1 MSSRHDNRAIAAEA
15 FYALLSGFKNMTKPN
30 IILTGFMATGKT
42 TVGKLLADQL
52 GYDFVDTDKLIEERN
67 GQNITEIF
75 REQGEAAF
83 REMEAAVA
91 RELGQKQGLVIS
103 TGGGLMLDPD
113 NAAALGK
120 SGRVFCLLATPKEIL
135 DRVAKEKHVK
145 RPLLEV
151 PNPMARIVDLLQ
163 QREENYGRFPQMET
177 SATPPD
183 EVTQKLIGIFQA
195 NPDLRLPIT
204 APDVRYE
211 FIVGGGIL
219 PFVSHLAAI
228 RGPVAIITDSNI
240 GPLYAESCGHSDH
253 VISVPPGQ
261 RYKTLDTVKDIC
273 EELVQNAFDRS
284 TTIIALGGSVIS
296 GLAGFVAATYM
307 RGIDI
312 VQCPTSL
319 LAMADTSIG
328 GKAGINL
335 PQGKN
340 LIGAFKHP
348 KAVIVDV
355 ATLQSLSPR
364 EFASGMAEVIK
375 QSLIGDPNLFGEIEN
390 GVWIHKTDELR
401 PNLAELQDLVARA
414 IQIKI
419 NIIQEDPFDRGRR
432 ALLNL
437 GHTFAHA
444 IEIVSGHTIRH
455 GEAVAMGLVTAANLS
470 ARLGHCSADLQKRIE
485 VALEATALPSR
496 IPSDVKP
503 DRLLKVMAR
512 DKKKKAGRLRFVL
525 LRDIGDVFVTDAVDQ
540 RAVIETLSELRAGE
554 LF

>member
-1 MSSRHDNRAIAAEA
+1 MAKS
-15 FYALLSGFKNMTKPN
+15 N

-52 GYDFVDTDKLIEERN
+52 GYEFVDTDDLIVERS
-67 GQNITEIF
+67 GQTVAEIF
-75 REQGEAAF
+75 REKGEAVF
-83 REMEAAVA
+83 REMEAAIA
-91 RELGQKQGLVIS
+91 QELGEKEGLIVS
-103 TGGGLMLDPD
+103 TGGRFMLDPA

-120 SGRVFCLLATPKEIL
+120 SGRVFCLLAAPEEIL
-135 DRVAKEKHVK
+135 DRVTKDNLVK
-145 RPLLEV
+145 RPLLNV
-151 PNPMARIVDLLQ
+151 PNPMARIVELLQ
-163 QREENYGRFPQMET
+163 QREEDYGQFAQLET
-177 SATPPD
+177 SATTPD

-195 NPDLRLPIT
+195 NPDLRMPIS
-204 APDVRYE
+204 ASDVRYE

-219 PFVSHLAAI
+219 PFVSQLAGI
-228 RGPVAIITDSNI
+228 RGPVAVITDSNI
-240 GPLYAESCGHSDH
+240 GPLYSESIGHSDL

-261 RYKTLDTVKDIC
+261 KYKTLDTVRNIC
-273 EELVQNAFDRS
+273 EELVEKGFDRS
-284 TTIIALGGSVIS
+284 TTVIALGGSVIS
-296 GLAGFVAATYM
+296 GLAGFVSATYM

-340 LIGAFKHP
+340 LIGAFKQP

-375 QSLIGDPNLFGEIEN
+375 QSLIGDPDLFAKIESGTWILKAGEIQP
-390 GVWIHKTDELR
+390 R
-401 PNLAELQDLVARA
+401 LAELQALVARA
-414 IQIKI
+414 IQVKI

-444 IEIVSGHTIRH
+444 IEIVSNLAIRH

-470 ARLGHCSADLQKRIE
+470 ARLGHCAAELQQRIE
-485 VALEATALPSR
+485 AALQASGLPTR
-496 IPSDVKP
+496 IPEDVRP
-503 DRLLKVMAR
+503 DRLLKAMAA
-512 DKKKKAGRLRFVL
+512 DKKKKDGRLRFIL
-525 LRDIGDVFVTDAVDQ
+525 LKDVGKAFVTDEVDST
-540 RAVIETLSELRAGE
+540 AVIETLNALRVGPSLE
-554 LF
+554 S